1 METLTN
7 EQFKSL
13 LHNKIPASLEDH
25 FIEDI
30 EFMIEEYGEANL
42 AIYELS
48 GDLYEASVLELEEL
62 TVEEL
67 DEIRDQARSII
78 TLR

>member
-7 EQFKSL
+7 DQFKSL
-13 LHNKIPASLEDH
+13 LHNKIPSSLDDQL
-25 FIEDI
+25 IEDI
-30 EFMIEEYGEANL
+30 EFMIEEYGEASL
-42 AIYELS
+42 AIYELTE
-48 GDLYEASVLELEEL
+48 DLYEASVLELEEL